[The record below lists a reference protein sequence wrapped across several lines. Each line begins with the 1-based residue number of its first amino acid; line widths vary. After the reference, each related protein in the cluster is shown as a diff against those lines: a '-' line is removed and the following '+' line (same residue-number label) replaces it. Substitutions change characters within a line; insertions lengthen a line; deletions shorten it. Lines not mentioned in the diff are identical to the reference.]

1 MNDEHNFSKITAII
15 VDDDVDITDVFSQ
28 YLELHEI
35 KVLGIRH
42 NGRSAYELYT
52 RLKPDVV
59 FLDVMMPEYDGIYG
73 LEKIRQFDINAKVV
87 MVTANVSDMIAK
99 KLIDLGAYWI
109 IYKPYEISE
118 ILTVLDKIF
127 QNKTIEVKT

>member
-1 MNDEHNFSKITAII
+1 MNDKHNFSKITAII

-35 KVLGIRH
+35 KVLGIGH

-87 MVTANVSDMIAK
+87 MVTANVSDMVAK
-99 KLIDLGAYWI
+99 KLIELGAYWI